1 MNCSAEYSERVEAM
15 LMSLSENGVKRSIL
29 IYPCFSFHQ
38 NAIYTG
44 SHPTNS
50 TLTAVPLDAGASKEE
65 KLAPDFVDRALWYN
79 LAIPIR
85 QLQSRSLELDLSNI
99 LWRVQLQVHRF
110 RIWRPIAF
118 SSNLLF
124 FFSRQRSD
132 CKRYTPDRITQ
143 PSILPFLMQNGNST
157 WMQEKLVQVCSS
169 RFRSEILYQ
178 T

>member
-1 MNCSAEYSERVEAM
+1 MVSKDQFSSTHV
-15 LMSLSENGVKRSIL
+15 SLFIKMQSTQDPI
-29 IYPCFSFHQ
+29 Q
-38 NAIYTG
+38 
-44 SHPTNS
+44 
-50 TLTAVPLDAGASKEE
+50 TLTAVPIDAGASKEE

-169 RFRSEILYQ
+169 RIRSEILYQ
-178 T
+178 TYHSQILGFDAIW